1 MADTTKTLT
10 YEDIKKA
17 VFYAQQKPE
26 LLTDI
31 IAEIAGVS
39 KEVAQAK
46 VQQNNQ

>member
-17 VFYAQQKPE
+17 VFYAQHKPE

-39 KEVAQAK
+39 KEVAPSEGATE
-46 VQQNNQ
+46 